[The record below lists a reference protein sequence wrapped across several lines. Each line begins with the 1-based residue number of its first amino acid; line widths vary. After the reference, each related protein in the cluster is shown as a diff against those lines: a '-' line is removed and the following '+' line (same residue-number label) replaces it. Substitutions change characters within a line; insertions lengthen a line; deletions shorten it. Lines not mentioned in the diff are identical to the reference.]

1 MVFSH
6 KTHRKE
12 KGLGN
17 RKNVEHLSRP
27 LGPRLPRVD
36 FFVLSQ
42 TRESERV
49 DTQQG
54 GGGDGAK
61 SVEWILF
68 DHLEGAE

>member
-17 RKNVEHLSRP
+17 RKNVEHLSSP
-27 LGPRLPRVD
+27 WAAAATSLYS
-36 FFVLSQ
+36 LSLR
-42 TRESERV
+42 RESERG
-49 DTQQG
+49 DTQQGG